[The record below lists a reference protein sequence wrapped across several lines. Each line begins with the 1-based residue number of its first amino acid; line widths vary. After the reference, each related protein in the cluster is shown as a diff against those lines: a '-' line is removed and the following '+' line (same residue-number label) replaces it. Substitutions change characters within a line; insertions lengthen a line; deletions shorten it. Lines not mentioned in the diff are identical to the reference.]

1 MQNKYNQKKK
11 KNNIANQNNK
21 PIIKTESKNPRKTWC
36 EISCNAN
43 MVTYTLTSTLYKIVT
58 KETKKWFKKK
68 KEKKKVG
75 LI

>member
-58 KETKKWFKKK
+58 KETKKWFKKEK
-68 KEKKKVG
+68 KEKKKG
-75 LI
+75 